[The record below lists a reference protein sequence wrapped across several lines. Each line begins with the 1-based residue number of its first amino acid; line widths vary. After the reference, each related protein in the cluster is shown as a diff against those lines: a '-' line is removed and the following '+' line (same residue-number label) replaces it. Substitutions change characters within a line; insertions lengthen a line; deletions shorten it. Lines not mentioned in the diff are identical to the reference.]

1 MIVVSNS
8 VCDIIKSNIEMIE
21 SSTVDVS
28 LSTDKRVF
36 DDLKPKPDTGKKVFT
51 RKKPKLE
58 KLT

>member
-1 MIVVSNS
+1 MTVVSNTA
-8 VCDIIKSNIEMIE
+8 CDIIKPNIEMIE
-21 SSTVDVS
+21 SSRTC
-28 LSTDKRVF
+28 DKRVF

>member
-1 MIVVSNS
+1 MSNTA
-8 VCDIIKSNIEMIE
+8 CDIIKLNIEMIE

-28 LSTDKRVF
+28 LSTDKSVF
-36 DDLKPKPDTGKKVFT
+36 DDLKPKPDTCEKVFT